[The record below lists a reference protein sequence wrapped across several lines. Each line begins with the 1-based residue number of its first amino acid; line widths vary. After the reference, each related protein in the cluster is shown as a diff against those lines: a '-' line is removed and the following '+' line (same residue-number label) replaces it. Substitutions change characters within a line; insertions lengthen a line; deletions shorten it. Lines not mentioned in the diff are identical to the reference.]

1 MSKKI
6 LIKVPCPAIGD
17 TLCSTPT
24 KISKSY
30 NQKVDVMA
38 MRPDIFERSPYIENL
53 LPFQENVEGYNEVFD
68 TFVRSIKTNKNMDGG
83 NFYDIPMEIKLSN
96 FEARQIHALS
106 VGISLYP
113 DEMEYDYFPSKQ
125 TKDSLKIDNN
135 CIVIH
140 PTDSWPNRTW
150 PTTYWQRLVDLIKT
164 HTDMKVVMIG
174 KSHKEPVSNK
184 EGQIVKG
191 LIKLKGIDY
200 NYSDDTSGNQEDA
213 SVLRPISELYH
224 VLNNAFGLISFDSGP
239 IHLAGCTDTNIFQIG
254 SSIRW
259 EKTAPYR
266 KGTQLY
272 KFHFIGSDC
281 KIFCGTDPK
290 YSVKEHGTINSL
302 PYYPSCLEGY
312 SRFKCQPGPDEV
324 FNTILKNI
332 KNG

>member
-1 MSKKI
+1 M
-6 LIKVPCPAIGD
+6 GD

-24 KISKSY
+24 IRKISKSY

-38 MRPDIFERSPYIENL
+38 MRPDIFQKSPYIENI
-53 LPFQENVEGYNEVFD
+53 LPFQENVEGYDEVFD
-68 TFVRSIKTNKNMDGG
+68 LFVRSIKINKNMDGG
-83 NFYDIPMEIKLSN
+83 RFYDAPINIKLSN

-106 VGISLYP
+106 VGIFLYP

-150 PTTYWQRLVDLIKT
+150 PTSNWQRLVDLIKT

-174 KSHKEPVSNK
+174 KSHRELAQNNLGYIEKE
-184 EGQIVKG
+184 I
-191 LIKLKGIDY
+191 IDLKGIDY
-200 NYSDDTSGNQEDA
+200 NYSDKSPDIIHDGCSPST
-213 SVLRPISELYH
+213 LRPISELYH
-224 VLNNAFGLISFDSGP
+224 ILNNSFGLVSFDSGP

-254 SSIRW
+254 ASIRW

-272 KFHFIGSDC
+272 KFHFTGSDC

-324 FNTILKNI
+324 FNNILKTI